1 MGTGVLA
8 VLYQKQKGMTRTD
21 NATFPFLK
29 NCLTG
34 PGTFLLPFLP
44 GFGLY
49 LLLDLLDLLL
59 LGLGLLHALLLL
71 LLLHGDDD
79 DVDVAQPRRLP
90 GPPEFSF

>member
-1 MGTGVLA
+1 ML
-8 VLYQKQKGMTRTD
+8 L
-21 NATFPFLK
+21 FLFLK

-49 LLLDLLDLLL
+49 LLLDLLDLLDLLL
-59 LGLGLLHALLLL
+59 LGLGLLRALLLL

>member
-1 MGTGVLA
+1 
-8 VLYQKQKGMTRTD
+8 MTRTD

-29 NCLTG
+29 NSLTG

-59 LGLGLLHALLLL
+59 LGLGLLLALLLLLLL

-79 DVDVAQPRRLP
+79 DVDVVQPRRLP
-90 GPPEFSF
+90 GPPEF